1 MKEKIIYQS
10 GDPYQGETF
19 VFRVEKKRR
28 GKFIPSSILI
38 GAALGLL
45 VLLFGPMAL
54 LELRYRLGLMKAAS
68 IPEVPKDGFA
78 QVIQASDLVLLQP
91 ANPQFSLVIPK
102 IGVNSA
108 VLANVNPADEQE
120 YRQALKQGL
129 AHAAGTYFPGQNGSI
144 YIFGHSSDYFWN
156 QTDSASIFYLLKELE
171 PGDRINLFYQGQN
184 HVYQVA
190 EKKIV
195 SPDSLEYLRP
205 TAGEEKLIL
214 QTCWPPAT
222 TWQSLLVLAEKV

>member
-1 MKEKIIYQS
+1 MAEKIIYQS
-10 GDPYQGETF
+10 GDPYRGETF
-19 VFRVEKKRR
+19 VFRIEKKRR
-28 GKFIPSSILI
+28 PKVIPSSLLI

-45 VLLFGPMAL
+45 ILLFGPMAF
-54 LELRYRLGLMKAAS
+54 LELKYHLGLMKVDAL
-68 IPEVPKDGFA
+68 PEAPRAGFA
-78 QVIQASDLVLLQP
+78 QVIQATDLVLFQP

-108 VLANVNPADEQE
+108 VLANVNPADKQE

-144 YIFGHSSDYFWN
+144 YIFGHSSDYLWN
-156 QTDSASIFYLLKELE
+156 GPNFESIFYLLKKLE
-171 PGDRINLFYQGQN
+171 PGDQINLFYQGQN
-184 HVYQVA
+184 YVYQVA
-190 EKKIV
+190 EKKVV
-195 SPDSLEYLRP
+195 SPDSLDYLRP

-222 TWQSLLVLAEKV
+222 TWQSLVVLAEKV